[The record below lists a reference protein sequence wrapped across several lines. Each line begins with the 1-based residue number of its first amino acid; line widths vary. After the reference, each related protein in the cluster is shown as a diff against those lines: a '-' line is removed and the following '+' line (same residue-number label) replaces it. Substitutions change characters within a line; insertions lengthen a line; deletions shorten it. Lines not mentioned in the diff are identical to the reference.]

1 MKNSIFKL
9 VFAVT
14 VSLLNCVA
22 ATAQNIEAVPEK
34 PITKKALENQ
44 MSQILVNSAN
54 YNDVK
59 LVKKVALE
67 ELHSDVM
74 TLLSRNE
81 NDLSD
86 ARTIIEN
93 KNSEIKKLKSD
104 VAAANAKVVASD
116 TSNETFLFF
125 GMQLDKNLYHAIMWS
140 LVLTLLITVIFSA
153 IRFKKANEITK
164 NSKAILAEVE
174 DELET
179 FKRNAIEREQKL
191 RRQLQDEIIKQKK
204 MAEAS

>member
-1 MKNSIFKL
+1 M
-9 VFAVT
+9 
-14 VSLLNCVA
+14 VSLLNCDVL
-22 ATAQNIEAVPEK
+22 TAQNIEAVPEK
-34 PITKKALENQ
+34 PITKKVLENQ
-44 MSQILVNSAN
+44 MSQILVNSAD

-59 LVKKVALE
+59 LVKKAALE

-86 ARTIIEN
+86 SKTIIEN
-93 KNSEIKKLKSD
+93 KNAEIKKLKDD
-104 VAAANAKVVASD
+104 VAKANAQVAASD
-116 TSNETFLFF
+116 TSNDTFMFF
-125 GMQLDKNLYHAIMWS
+125 GMQLDKTLYHAIMWS

-164 NSKAILAEVE
+164 NSKHILTEVE
-174 DELET
+174 DEFET

-191 RRQLQDEIIKQKK
+191 RRQLQDEINKQKK